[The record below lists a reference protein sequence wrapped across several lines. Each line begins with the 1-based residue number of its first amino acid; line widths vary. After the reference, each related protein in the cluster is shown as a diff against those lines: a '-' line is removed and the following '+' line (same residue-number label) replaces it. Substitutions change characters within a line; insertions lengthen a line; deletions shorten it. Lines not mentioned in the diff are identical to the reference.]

1 MPGRGAV
8 LTLASTDCTD
18 LGPGRYNDQILFVI
32 ASGQTATITMSST
45 AFDPFLRLRYA
56 TVFATD
62 DNGGGGTSAR
72 IVYTNTGPD
81 NNFLIDATSVGAHD
95 QSLAYLLG
103 HRAAGRSAA
112 PLRVRP
118 RGRCPRADGRP

>member
-81 NNFLIDATSVGAHD
+81 NNFPIDATSVGAGATGTYTLTINL
-95 QSLAYLLG
+95 SPTY
-103 HRAAGRSAA
+103 SVTA
-112 PLRVRP
+112 PPGVAPRP
-118 RGRCPRADGRP
+118 